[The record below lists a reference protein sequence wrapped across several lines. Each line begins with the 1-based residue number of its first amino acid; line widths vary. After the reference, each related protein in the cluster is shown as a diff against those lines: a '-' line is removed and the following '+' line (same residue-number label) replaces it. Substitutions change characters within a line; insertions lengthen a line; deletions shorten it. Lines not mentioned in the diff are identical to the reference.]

1 MLRLISQ
8 ALGVVFVVAT
18 ASWAFCQTNAPQS
31 PGPRKGPT
39 RSGDTVGRTRAP
51 TEISGDRNLV
61 GAQHAAP
68 LPPGLY
74 PEADA
79 QAGGPALIMS
89 RGKPRGT
96 KTEVDSSQNK
106 AAALSPD
113 SAQAPRE
120 KSLAEE
126 VADSGHVHI
135 EVSHSRHVFRLLGA
149 AADNREDVLY
159 ECRVGLGARGFPTPV
174 GVYFVT
180 HIFDDDPWW
189 IPPKDRSWA
198 AGQSPSRRVY
208 GGIMAPLLKKKAL
221 AAKRT
226 PGKKAPLALAEDFVE
241 KPVKLD
247 DYGYRFHGTNQPR
260 SIGRNESHGCV
271 RMLPDDVKKVA
282 ALIKEH
288 VGIAERRES
297 ENGTFV
303 VLRAPV
309 RLDLIK

>member
-1 MLRLISQ
+1 MLRLIAQ
-8 ALGVVFVVAT
+8 VLGVVFVFAVASS
-18 ASWAFCQTNAPQS
+18 AHCQTNIPQS
-31 PGPRKGPT
+31 EGPRKDPT
-39 RSGDTVGRTRAP
+39 RSREFTGAINAP
-51 TEISGDRNLV
+51 
-61 GAQHAAP
+61 AASAVIP
-68 LPPGLY
+68 GPIELPVGLY

-79 QAGGPALIMS
+79 QAGGGGLMIT
-89 RGKPRGT
+89 RGQASES
-96 KTEVDSSQNK
+96 KTQAAAPSTK
-106 AAALSPD
+106 AASLSPVN
-113 SAQAPRE
+113 AQGRPDKAVDD
-120 KSLAEE
+120 LA
-126 VADSGHVHI
+126 AYAGHVRI
-135 EVSHSRHVFRLLGA
+135 EVSHSKHVFRLLGNSSQ
-149 AADNREDVLY
+149 NRDDVMY

-180 HIFDDDPWW
+180 HIFDEDPWW

-221 AAKRT
+221 T
-226 PGKKAPLALAEDFVE
+226 PRRPVGKKAPLALAEDFVE

-282 ALIKEH
+282 ALIKEQ
-288 VGIAERRES
+288 VGVSERRES
-297 ENGTFV
+297 ENGTYV
-303 VLRAPV
+303 VLKAPV